1 MPSLEEKENPDVESE
16 SGSSVKEIPA
26 TESKQVLP
34 TLVRRPS
41 LGQEASL
48 VSNQSDTTLEFHD
61 APEDFMATQ
70 ANSSVDREVT
80 VRLPDTS
87 EECEA
92 PVEDIT
98 TAELPSITLP
108 EEDLKIPLESDTE
121 EDPSHGKTPSDAQEA
136 QSSSGK
142 FEVHVDIER
151 DRVREV
157 TEEQIEE
164 TSEAQVLKP
173 DVVQE
178 PSLESLAEIY
188 KHQEIQELA
197 EDSQNTS
204 SIFVEALSFPPT
216 IEPVNKSMEDNS
228 AYDTIDEPAVTKVSE
243 TVPEQLVCE
252 ASVSE
257 ILVVELVNHEQMTS
271 EPEMNEE
278 CKEESMETSGAFVF
292 WHSITFKSFGSL
304 RVFLLESFY
313 VAFSCIKLL
322 NWSDR
327 KCYKNLYFK

>member
-108 EEDLKIPLESDTE
+108 EEDLKIPLESDKE

-142 FEVHVDIER
+142 FKLHVDIEN
-151 DRVREV
+151 DHVREV
-157 TEEQIEE
+157 TEEQLEE

-188 KHQEIQELA
+188 KHQEIQELTEA

-278 CKEESMETSGAFVF
+278 SMETSGAFVF
-292 WHSITFKSFGSL
+292 
-304 RVFLLESFY
+304 
-313 VAFSCIKLL
+313 
-322 NWSDR
+322 
-327 KCYKNLYFK
+327 

>member
-48 VSNQSDTTLEFHD
+48 ISNQSDTTLEFHD
-61 APEDFMATQ
+61 APEDLMATQ
-70 ANSSVDREVT
+70 ANSSVDQEVT
-80 VRLPDTS
+80 LRLPDTS

-98 TAELPSITLP
+98 TAELHSITLP
-108 EEDLKIPLESDTE
+108 EEKLKIPQESDTE
-121 EDPSHGKTPSDAQEA
+121 KDSSHGKRPSDTQEI
-136 QSSSGK
+136 QKSSSGK
-142 FEVHVDIER
+142 LEVHVDIEN
-151 DRVREV
+151 DRVREA
-157 TEEQIEE
+157 TEEQLEE
-164 TSEAQVLKP
+164 ISEAQVLKP
-173 DVVQE
+173 DVVTEPELVVPVQE
-178 PSLESLAEIY
+178 PSLESLAEIS
-188 KHQEIQELA
+188 KHQEIQEPTGA
-197 EDSQNTS
+197 EVEESQNTS

-216 IEPVNKSMEDNS
+216 IEPVNKSMEEN
-228 AYDTIDEPAVTKVSE
+228 AVYDTIDEPAVTKISE

-257 ILVVELVNHEQMTS
+257 IPAVELVNHEQMTS

-278 CKEESMETSGAFVF
+278 CKEESMETSGTFTFFF
-292 WHSITFKSFGSL
+292 WTYNTFKKFGVSKSFL
-304 RVFLLESFY
+304 FY
-313 VAFSCIKLL
+313 LNAFM
-322 NWSDR
+322 
-327 KCYKNLYFK
+327 

>member
-1 MPSLEEKENPDVESE
+1 MPSMEEKENPNVESE

-48 VSNQSDTTLEFHD
+48 VCNQSDTTLEFHD

-92 PVEDIT
+92 LVEDIT

-108 EEDLKIPLESDTE
+108 EGELKIPQESDRE
-121 EDPSHGKTPSDAQEA
+121 EDSSHGKRPLDAQEA

-142 FEVHVDIER
+142 FEMHVDIEKYC
-151 DRVREV
+151 VREV
-157 TEEQIEE
+157 TEEQLEE

-178 PSLESLAEIY
+178 PSLESLAEIS
-188 KHQEIQELA
+188 KHQEIQEPTEA

-204 SIFVEALSFPPT
+204 SIFVEALSFPPA
-216 IEPVNKSMEDNS
+216 IESVNKSVEENS

-257 ILVVELVNHEQMTS
+257 IPAVELVYHEQMSS

-278 CKEESMETSGAFVF
+278 CKEESMETSGAFF
-292 WHSITFKSFGSL
+292 FIHSIPLKSLGSV
-304 RVFLLESFY
+304 RVFCFT
-313 VAFSCIKLL
+313 
-322 NWSDR
+322 
-327 KCYKNLYFK
+327 